1 MYRTSRR
8 FLMVTL
14 TRYEIHVNGKFLQ
27 GAVLAG
33 TYSQED
39 WETVCT
45 QAGVDPEEAELWI
58 DGYNPN
64 GSEADE
70 FYDLAY
76 PSLPDAEYL
85 FWFTPEGDEEFRKF
99 YGHLLAEA
107 MALAKGGEVIVLQRK
122 YNPEDVIYEDK
133 DQVVYL
139 R

>member
-1 MYRTSRR
+1 MA
-8 FLMVTL
+8 LL

-33 TYSQED
+33 VYTQQA
-39 WETVCT
+39 WEQVCAK
-45 QAGVDPEEAELWI
+45 AGVDPEEADLWNS
-58 DGYNPN
+58 GYNPD

-70 FYDLAY
+70 FYELTY
-76 PSLPDAEYL
+76 PSLPGGEYL
-85 FWFTPEGDEEFRKF
+85 FWFTEEGDTEFRKY

-107 MALAKGGEVIVLQRK
+107 MALTKGGEVIVLHRE
-122 YNPEDVIYEDK
+122 YDLTGVIYEDK

>member
-1 MYRTSRR
+1 MA
-8 FLMVTL
+8 LL
-14 TRYEIHVNGKFLQ
+14 TRYEIHVNGNFLQ

-33 TYSQED
+33 TYTQEA
-39 WETVCT
+39 WEQVCDK
-45 QAGVDPEEAELWI
+45 AGVDPEEADLWNS
-58 DGYNPN
+58 GYNPD

-76 PSLPDAEYL
+76 PSLPEGEYL
-85 FWFTPEGDEEFRKF
+85 FWFTPEGDKEFRKY

-107 MALAKGGEVIVLQRK
+107 MALAKGGELVVLHRE
-122 YNPEDVIYEDK
+122 YEPTGVVYEDK